1 MTSYRLLSYQA
12 KDGPRAGL
20 AVQDRVHDLA
30 TLTLRPA
37 YASVLGVPRG
47 LGRGAARARGYGCRR
62 RRQAGPAP

>member
-37 YASVLGVPRG
+37 YASVLGV
-47 LGRGAARARGYGCRR
+47 LEDWAAARPVPRGYGCRR